1 MYTSEVT
8 FSNLVEG
15 KYGMEIKM
23 IQRKHEKRQKT
34 KRQGEK
40 VGNITGT
47 NTSEI
52 K

>member
-1 MYTSEVT
+1 MYTSEVK
-8 FSNLVEG
+8 FANLVEG
-15 KYGMEIKM
+15 RYGTEIKM

-34 KRQGEK
+34 KRQEKK

-52 K
+52 I